1 MDGMNTTAGSAG
13 VGTTAKEALESS
25 LDRVLAGSA
34 SRYLILILHTLVT
47 IVLSYQLVFTAAS
60 LLSAVPRELI
70 VSGLLGSTLIL
81 AALPDRAWA
90 TKWLAGGLVII
101 DTLATSLILY
111 LSGNASSN
119 LYLTYFLIMLLA
131 AFAPSLKQMTALAFL
146 LCAAHGATLY
156 LELGQSGML
165 EEGRLLTIP
174 VLFILAMF
182 YGVTT
187 ESARKLSRDKAD
199 LLLHIKERKRAEEE
213 NLRAQAFITSIV
225 ENLPNMLFVKDAENL
240 AFVRLNKA
248 GEDLLGY
255 PRQELIGKTNHDC
268 FPKEEADLFS
278 AQDRSVLDE
287 RYLLDI
293 PEEVIRTKHKGT
305 RTLHTKKIPILDE
318 QGNARYLLGI
328 SEDVTERR
336 RAEEALRVKTEQ
348 LQAISECMTQF
359 LEDGD
364 WGRASSYLLRSALK
378 QTGSEYGFIGVLKE
392 GQALQVLAS
401 GALSPEGNLRSLA
414 RKVGHKRGT
423 TGEGEVVHL
432 ESMLGEVITNGR
444 VVLSNDCRGTS
455 PSGNLPSNL
464 PPPRHILGVPILHGP
479 EVVGIIGV
487 ANRLGG
493 YTGEERGRLEI
504 LMQAAGVLYDSYRRQ
519 VRESD
524 LENRLVLSQKL
535 EAVGRLAGGIAH
547 DFNNL
552 LTIIVGYCHVLL
564 KRMDQADPLRK
575 GIGEIRRAGE
585 HASSL
590 TQQLLAFSRRQ
601 VLKPKILNLN
611 AVVSELAPMLL
622 PVIGEQIHVVTKL
635 DPKLG
640 NVEADP
646 GQIQQVLM
654 NLLINARDAMPD
666 EGQLTIETAN
676 VDFSTAYKRGQVELS
691 GRFASLSVTDTGLG
705 MDKETQ
711 SHVFEPFFTT
721 KAQGEGTGLGLAT
734 SYGIIKQ
741 SGGFIFVDSEPEEG
755 TTFKIYLP
763 RVDAAAQAEEL
774 EKPEAVTVGG
784 TETVL
789 LVEDQPGVRALLRQ
803 ALEQSGYTVL
813 EAENGSEALEVSKQH
828 AGAIDLLLT
837 DLVMPKMGGP
847 EVATQLSRERP
858 TIKVLYMTGYSRDAM
873 ARRKIASG
881 TDHLLQKP
889 FTPDVLV
896 RTVRQVLDG
905 DLSASV
911 GPSPVGY

>member
-1 MDGMNTTAGSAG
+1 MTNMDPTAAG
-13 VGTTAKEALESS
+13 TPVATAAREALESG

-34 SRYLILILHTLVT
+34 NRYLILILHTLVT

-70 VSGLLGSTLIL
+70 VSGLLGSTLVL
-81 AALPDRAWA
+81 ALLPDRAWG
-90 TKWLAGGLVII
+90 TKWLAGALVIV

-146 LCAAHGATLY
+146 LCAAHGVTLY
-156 LELGQSGML
+156 LELGQPGVL

-187 ESARKLSRDKAD
+187 ESARKLSRDKAE
-199 LLLHIKERKRAEEE
+199 LLLHINERKRAEEE

-225 ENLPNMLFVKDAENL
+225 ENLPNMLFVKDAETL

-248 GEDLLGY
+248 GEELLGY
-255 PRQELIGKTNHDC
+255 PRQELVGKTNHDC
-268 FPKEEADLFS
+268 FPQEEADLFS
-278 AQDRSVLDE
+278 KQDRSVLEDK
-287 RYLLDI
+287 RLLDI
-293 PEEVIRTKHKGT
+293 SEEIIRTKHKGT

-318 QGNARYLLGI
+318 QGNPRYLLGI

-336 RAEEALRVKTEQ
+336 QAEEALRVKTQQ

-359 LEDGD
+359 LKDGD

-392 GQALQVLAS
+392 GRDLQVLAS
-401 GALSPEGNLRSLA
+401 GGLSPDGGLRGLDHTREGGSGA
-414 RKVGHKRGT
+414 T
-423 TGEGEVVHL
+423 DEGEVVHL
-432 ESMLGEVITNGR
+432 ESMLGEVITSGR
-444 VVLSNDCRGTS
+444 VVLSNECRGTS
-455 PSGNLPSNL
+455 PSGNLPSGL
-464 PPPRHILGVPILHGP
+464 PPPRHILGVPILHGA

-487 ANRLGG
+487 ANRPGG

-519 VRESD
+519 VRESE
-524 LENRLVLSQKL
+524 LENRLILSQKL

-552 LTIIVGYCHVLL
+552 LTIIIGYCHVLV

-575 GIGEIRRAGE
+575 GIDEIRSAGE

-590 TQQLLAFSRRQ
+590 THQLLAFSRRQ

-622 PVIGEQIHVVTKL
+622 RVIGEDIHLVTKL

-646 GQIQQVLM
+646 GQLQQVLM
-654 NLLINARDAMPD
+654 NLVINARDAIPE

-676 VDFSTAYKRGQVELS
+676 VDLSTGYKRGQVEVS

-705 MDKETQ
+705 MDQETQ

-741 SGGFIFVDSEPEEG
+741 SGGFIFVDSEPGQG
-755 TTFKIYLP
+755 TTFRIYLP
-763 RVDAAAQAEEL
+763 RIDAAAQPEER
-774 EKPEAVTVGG
+774 EKPRAATAGG

-803 ALEQSGYTVL
+803 ALEQNGYAVL
-813 EAENGSEALEVSKQH
+813 EAGNGSEALECSRQH
-828 AGAIDLLLT
+828 RGSIELLLT

-847 EVATQLSRERP
+847 EVAAQLSRERP
-858 TIKVLYMTGYSRDAM
+858 KIKVLYMTGYSKDAM
-873 ARRKIASG
+873 ARRKIANG
-881 TDHLLQKP
+881 PHHLLQKP
-889 FTPDVLV
+889 FTPDVLI
-896 RTVRQVLDG
+896 RMVRQILDG
-905 DLSASV
+905 DLSNTLTATPA
-911 GPSPVGY
+911 GD

>member
-1 MDGMNTTAGSAG
+1 MKSIKAAAT
-13 VGTTAKEALESS
+13 GTRVAAAAKEALESGI
-25 LDRVLAGSA
+25 DRVVAGTA
-34 SRYLILILHTLVT
+34 NRYLILILHTLVT
-47 IVLSYQLVFTAAS
+47 IVLSYQMVFTAAA
-60 LLSAVPRELI
+60 LLSAIPRELI

-81 AALPDRAWA
+81 ALLPDRAWG

-101 DTLATSLILY
+101 DTVATSLILY

-146 LCAAHGATLY
+146 LCAAHGVTLY
-156 LELGQSGML
+156 LELGQSGLL

-187 ESARKLSRDKAD
+187 ESARKLSRDKAE

-225 ENLPNMLFVKDAENL
+225 ENLPNMLFVKDAETL

-248 GEDLLGY
+248 GEELLGY
-255 PRQELIGKTNHDC
+255 PRQELVGKTNHDC
-268 FPKEEADLFS
+268 FPKEEADLLS
-278 AQDRSVLDE
+278 AQDRRVLE
-287 RYLLDI
+287 HKRLLDI
-293 PEEVIRTKHKGT
+293 PEETIRTKHKGA

-336 RAEEALRVKTEQ
+336 QAEDALRVKTQQ
-348 LQAISECMTQF
+348 LQAISECMTRF

-364 WGRASSYLLRSALK
+364 WGRASSYLLRSALT
-378 QTGSEYGFIGVLKE
+378 QTGSEYGFIGVLQE

-401 GALSPEGNLRSLA
+401 GELAPEGGLRGMA
-414 RKVGHKRGT
+414 RGREGRSGT
-423 TGEGEVVHL
+423 TEEGEVVHL
-432 ESMLGEVITNGR
+432 ESMLGEVITSGR
-444 VVLSNDCRGTS
+444 VVLSNDCHGTS
-455 PSGNLPSNL
+455 PSGNLPSGL
-464 PPPRHILGVPILHGP
+464 PPPRHILGVPILHGA

-487 ANRLGG
+487 ANRPGG
-493 YTGEERGRLEI
+493 YTGEEQGRLEI

-519 VRESD
+519 VRESE

-564 KRMDQADPLRK
+564 KGMDQADPLRK
-575 GIGEIRRAGE
+575 GIDEIRRAGE

-590 TQQLLAFSRRQ
+590 THQLLAFSRRQ

-622 PVIGEQIHVVTKL
+622 RVIGEHIHLVNKL

-654 NLLINARDAMPD
+654 NLVINARDAMPE
-666 EGQLTIETAN
+666 EGRLTIETAN
-676 VDFSTAYKRGQVELS
+676 VDFSTGYKRGQVEVS

-705 MDKETQ
+705 MDHETQ

-741 SGGFIFVDSEPEEG
+741 SGGFIFVDSEPG
-755 TTFKIYLP
+755 QGSTFRIYLP
-763 RVDAAAQAEEL
+763 RVDGEAQPEDPEKAE
-774 EKPEAVTVGG
+774 AITVGG
-784 TETVL
+784 METVL
-789 LVEDQPGVRALLRQ
+789 LVEDQHGVRALLRQ
-803 ALEQSGYTVL
+803 ALEQSGYVVI
-813 EAENGSEALEVSKQH
+813 EAENGSQALEVSKGY
-828 AGAIDLLLT
+828 AASIDLLLT

-858 TIKVLYMTGYSRDAM
+858 NMKVLYMTGYSKDAM
-873 ARRKIASG
+873 ARRKIANG
-881 TDHLLQKP
+881 AHHLLQKP

-896 RTVRQVLDG
+896 RTVRQILDG
-905 DLSASV
+905 DLSTV
-911 GPSPVGY
+911 PSPAQPES